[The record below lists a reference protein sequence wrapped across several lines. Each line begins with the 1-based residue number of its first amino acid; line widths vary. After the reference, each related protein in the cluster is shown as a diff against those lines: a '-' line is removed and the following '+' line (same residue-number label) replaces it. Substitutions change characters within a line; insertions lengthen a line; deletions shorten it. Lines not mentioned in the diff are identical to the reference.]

1 MKRYPKY
8 KDSGANWLG
17 QVPEHWELGR
27 LGSCV
32 SLRGEKGSDKE
43 FEPLSVTKNGI
54 VPQLETAAKTDDGE
68 NRKVVRKGDI
78 AINGRSDR
86 KGSSGLAEM
95 DGSVSLINIILK
107 IDRGLYP
114 KFAHHLIR
122 SVAFQEEF
130 YRWGRGIVAD
140 LWSTNYWDL
149 KRIPTALPPISEQ
162 VNIVNYIDLAVAK
175 MDSAISSQERMIQLL
190 KERRSAI
197 ITQAVTKGLDPNAKM
212 KDSGVPWLGQV
223 PAHWEVKRG
232 RFLFRVNGGFGSKSR
247 KLECAEVQFLPMEK
261 IGERNDLNLDTV
273 RAVDDKAN
281 SYVECLEGDV
291 IVAKVT
297 PCFENGK
304 GAVARGLTGGAALAT
319 SEVHTLRPY
328 EASADFVYYSTL
340 GGLYRQ
346 AGAAEMYGVGGLRR
360 VPPLFFKDARLAVP
374 AVGEQAEIVAHLK
387 KSISKMD
394 SAISSQERLI
404 ELLKERRSAIITQA
418 VTGQID
424 VR

>member
-197 ITQAVTKGLDPNAKM
+197 ITQAVT
-212 KDSGVPWLGQV
+212 
-223 PAHWEVKRG
+223 
-232 RFLFRVNGGFGSKSR
+232 
-247 KLECAEVQFLPMEK
+247 
-261 IGERNDLNLDTV
+261 
-273 RAVDDKAN
+273 
-281 SYVECLEGDV
+281 
-291 IVAKVT
+291 
-297 PCFENGK
+297 
-304 GAVARGLTGGAALAT
+304 
-319 SEVHTLRPY
+319 
-328 EASADFVYYSTL
+328 
-340 GGLYRQ
+340 
-346 AGAAEMYGVGGLRR
+346 
-360 VPPLFFKDARLAVP
+360 
-374 AVGEQAEIVAHLK
+374 
-387 KSISKMD
+387 
-394 SAISSQERLI
+394 
-404 ELLKERRSAIITQA
+404 
-418 VTGQID
+418 GQID